1 MRKAFI
7 YRQRH
12 TYIYAQ
18 HSLPPDPASRIM
30 EMFSDRICSVCCIII
45 ISCFTDAKVTVYLIY
60 QKENAIF
67 LLSTHTIY
75 QNESRM
81 ATPGTPVSEK
91 CVHRHVCAPGHALQ
105 KASGITR
112 SVSRHPFGEEGYTS
126 SPASRDMDRRDAGY
140 GQTRRG
146 IWTLVSVHIPRQTG
160 RHVPS
165 QTRLSGGKRIDIG
178 KRRDNAV
185 AACFRPIRS

>member
-1 MRKAFI
+1 
-7 YRQRH
+7 
-12 TYIYAQ
+12 
-18 HSLPPDPASRIM
+18 M

-67 LLSTHTIY
+67 LLSAHTIY

-91 CVHRHVCAPGHALQ
+91 CVHRHVCAPGHARQ
-105 KASGITR
+105 KVSGITR

-140 GQTRRG
+140 GRSSPSISR
-146 IWTLVSVHIPRQTG
+146 VKPEDMCPR
-160 RHVPS
+160 RHVCPEEKELTS
-165 QTRLSGGKRIDIG
+165 ASGGIMLLPHAYGRFGVKIDTIHTG
-178 KRRDNAV
+178 GARLPPPRCGDASPGRGACSRR
-185 AACFRPIRS
+185 